1 MLSGL
6 QVTRVRQAP
15 PAATDQVQVAPLS
28 IQPGWLERFRSDPG
42 RTFLK
47 TGFQSWAV
55 LNVIRSAVPQAA
67 VVADAGSARPVA
79 APAVLAQ
86 LTTGD
91 PLLVEAEHGAGRI
104 LVLSSSSMSLILL

>member
-1 MLSGL
+1 MRAGGGLLVACDDQLTPTEFDGCFRTAGMLSGL
-6 QVTRVRQAP
+6 QVTRIRQAP

-55 LNVIRSAVPQAA
+55 LNVIRGAVQPAAGAAA
-67 VVADAGSARPVA
+67 VCHA
-79 APAVLAQ
+79 
-86 LTTGD
+86 
-91 PLLVEAEHGAGRI
+91 
-104 LVLSSSSMSLILL
+104 